1 MSDWSDFS
9 FDENND
15 DSPPIDMFG
24 YADENDPQELKA
36 EIGSALAAPEILDEP
51 MDPIFVPVGTNL
63 GKKNHSLV
71 SKWM

>member
-15 DSPPIDMFG
+15 ESPPIDMFD

-36 EIGSALAAPEILDEP
+36 EIGSTLAPPEILDDP
-51 MDPIFVPVGTNL
+51 VDPIFVPVGTNL
-63 GKKNHSLV
+63 EFSYGKKTLPA
-71 SKWM
+71 